1 MPVDPISATI
11 AGASIAS
18 SIGNTFAQGRMNKKT
33 REWNE
38 KMYNLQRADALADW
52 QRQNAY
58 NSPAAQMER
67 FKQAGL
73 NPNLIYGKGDSGSAS
88 PVQQSKVLPY
98 NPKDLNIGGG
108 LDFYDMATKGAQLD
122 ILNEKK
128 RQENLNTHI
137 LQKDAINRG
146 IMLDRKGKPIYTHNE
161 YNTDSSGNSY
171 LDDLTR
177 KETIAGLN
185 QAKETLDKTK
195 TDNMLGKQKYDY
207 LKKANPRTLKQ
218 ADQVLLNMIEN
229 NNLLKTKLEG
239 VKLDNA
245 VKEVNAY
252 IAEEF
257 GLRPNDPLWA
267 VAASAVFDA
276 IEKGEINFDN
286 GVKAALLMGLSIITK
301 RLGKVTKDI
310 RKKKADKNPDGNNSN
325 TVQGVDWNRTTTG
338 G

>member
-1 MPVDPISATI
+1 MDPVSATL

-18 SIGNTFAQGRMNKKT
+18 SIGNTIAQGSMNKKT
-33 REWNE
+33 RQWNE

-146 IMLDRKGKPIYTHNE
+146 IPLDRNGKPLFKNLDRE
-161 YNTDSSGNSY
+161 ADFNPRY
-171 LDDLTR
+171 LYEDLER
-177 KETIAGLN
+177 QEVIAGLD

-195 TDNMLGKQKYDY
+195 TDNMLGKQKYDF
-207 LKKANPRTLKQ
+207 LKRANPKTLKQ

-229 NNLLKTKLEG
+229 NKILQSRLKG
-239 VKLDNA
+239 IDLDNA

-257 GLRPNDPLWA
+257 NLRPSDPLWA
-267 VAASAVFDA
+267 VGAAALFEA
-276 IEKGEINFDN
+276 IEKGEINLDN
-286 GVKAALLMGLSIITK
+286 GIGPALLMGMSIITK
-301 RLGKVTKDI
+301 RFKSMK
-310 RKKKADKNPDGNNSN
+310 RKPKKLKNSDGNNSE
-325 TVQGVDWNRTTTG
+325 TIQAPSWNSSRTG

>member
-1 MPVDPISATI
+1 MPIDPVSATI

-18 SIGNTFAQGRMNKKT
+18 SIGNTIAQGSINKKT

-122 ILNEKK
+122 ILHERK
-128 RQENLNTHI
+128 RQESLNTHI

-146 IMLDRKGKPIYTHNE
+146 IPLDEKGKPMFKPLNAGGDVQTPYWWA
-161 YNTDSSGNSY
+161 
-171 LDDLTR
+171 DLER
-177 KETIAGLN
+177 EKIVAQLN
-185 QAKETLDKTK
+185 QADQTLKNSK
-195 TDNMLGKQKYDY
+195 VDNMLGKQKYDY
-207 LKKANPRTLKQ
+207 LKKQNPKTLKQ

-229 NNLLKTKLEG
+229 NNLLKSKLEG

-325 TVQGVDWNRTTTG
+325 TVQSVEWNKTTTG